1 MNSFDIFSILLTCI
15 SSIGNSSILLKIS
28 NYNSELKELN
38 VFLACI
44 FAICNIY
51 TIYKHRKKEEGDEL
65 SYFNPSNEPESSPN
79 DDIGIYIP
87 QNNESNYLVPS
98 SSFFVDEE

>member
-1 MNSFDIFSILLTCI
+1 MNSFDIFAIILSCI

-38 VFLACI
+38 VFLACM

-51 TIYKHRKKEEGDEL
+51 TIYKNIKPREDDL
-65 SYFNPSNEPESSPN
+65 SYFNPSGEPENSPS

-87 QNNESNYLVPS
+87 QNNDSNYLVPS